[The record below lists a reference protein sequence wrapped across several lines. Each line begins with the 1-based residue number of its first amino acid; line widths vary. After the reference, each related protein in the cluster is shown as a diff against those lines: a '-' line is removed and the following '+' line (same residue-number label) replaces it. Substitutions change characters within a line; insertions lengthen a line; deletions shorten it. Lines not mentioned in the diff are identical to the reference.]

1 VRVLAACSLGGAG
14 HLRPL
19 LPLLDGAARLGHD
32 VLVVAPPAMG
42 AMVTE
47 TGHAFREGGEPSE
60 AEIAPLREQLPR
72 LPVAEASVVGNGE
85 LFGRLAT
92 RAMLPRMSEAVAA
105 WHPDLVL
112 REPCEHASTIAATR
126 AGVPVAQVA
135 ISTAQAEWEAIGV
148 AAPALVD
155 LGADVEHT
163 MRAMPYL
170 TSLPAALDRSPFSA
184 TIRFH
189 SPRRPQAP
197 LPDWWDGSQAPLI
210 YLTFGTV
217 LGFMSIAADVYR
229 TALAALAEVDARV
242 LLTIGRQFGQ
252 AALGAVP
259 EQVHVEAWVEQES
272 VLEEADLVVCHG
284 GSGTVYGALAAG
296 VPVVTVPVF
305 ADQFDNG
312 RRIAAAGA
320 GLTVD
325 AGHDRQAAS
334 GVGDASRIA
343 ATVAEALVTPALA
356 RRAGE
361 IGAQMAQT
369 PTADAAV
376 ADLLGRG

>member
-1 VRVLAACSLGGAG
+1 M
-14 HLRPL
+14 
-19 LPLLDGAARLGHD
+19 LPLLDGATRLGHE
-32 VLVVAPPAMG
+32 VLVVAPSAMA

-47 TGHAFREGGEPSE
+47 TGHAFRAGGEPSE

-72 LPVAEASVVGNGE
+72 LPAAEASVVGNGE

-92 RAMLPRMSEAVAA
+92 RAMLPRMTEAVAA

-135 ISTAQAEWEAIGV
+135 ISTAEAEWGAIGV
-148 AAPALVD
+148 AASALAD

-170 TSLPAALDRSPFSA
+170 TSFPAALDGSPFPT

-189 SPRRPQAP
+189 SPRRPQAA

-229 TALAALAEVDARV
+229 TALEALADVDARV
-242 LLTIGRQFGQ
+242 LLTIGRRFDQ
-252 AALGAVP
+252 AALDAVP
-259 EQVHVEAWVEQES
+259 EHVHVEAWVEQDR
-272 VLEEADLVVCHG
+272 VLEEAALVVCHG

-296 VPVVTVPVF
+296 VPVVTVPLF

-325 AGHDRQAAS
+325 AGHDRRAAI
-334 GVGDASRIA
+334 GVDDAPRIA
-343 ATVAEALVTPALA
+343 ATVAEALMTPALA
-356 RRAGE
+356 RRASE

-369 PTADAAV
+369 PAADVAV
-376 ADLLGRG
+376 AELLHGG